1 MATSSLLRSA
11 RSALNHA
18 DLASRC
24 LPASTG
30 TTSWTAIPLGQSCI
44 LFSKCYMFM
53 CNSLYQYSPEQAKR
67 REGKTLKVT
76 DDILKFEAKIRALFK
91 KWLSLSTV
99 HHFDVEDRKAFE
111 ERFAIFKGK
120 AWYVHQHNK
129 KGDSTYTLGLTPFA
143 DLTREE
149 SGRMRYQ
156 VYPKK
161 EVPES
166 YLDVQ

>member
-1 MATSSLLRSA
+1 MATSILVRSA
-11 RSALNHA
+11 RSALKSA

-24 LPASTG
+24 LPATG
-30 TTSWTAIPLGQSCI
+30 TTTWTAMSMGQSFR
-44 LFSKCYMFM
+44 LFS
-53 CNSLYQYSPEQAKR
+53 SLYHCSPELAKR
-67 REGKTLKVT
+67 DEALKVT
-76 DDILKFEAKIRALFK
+76 DDILNSEAKLRALFK
-91 KWLSLSTV
+91 KWLSLNTE

-120 AWYVHQHNK
+120 AQYVHQHNK

-149 SGRMRYQ
+149 SGRQRYK

-166 YLDVQ
+166 YLNV

>member
-11 RSALNHA
+11 RSALKPA

-24 LPASTG
+24 LPATG
-30 TTSWTAIPLGQSCI
+30 TTAWTAIPLGQSCR
-44 LFSKCYMFM
+44 LFSTT
-53 CNSLYQYSPEQAKR
+53 LYSVSPKR
-67 REGKTLKVT
+67 AELREALKVT
-76 DDILKFEAKIRALFK
+76 DDILNSEAKLRALFK
-91 KWLSLSTV
+91 KWLSLNEV

-120 AWYVHQHNK
+120 ARHVNQHYK
-129 KGDSTYTLGLTPFA
+129 KNSTYTLMLTQFA
-143 DLTREE
+143 DLTKEE
-149 SGRMRYQ
+149 FVRMKFK

-166 YLDVQ
+166 YLDV

>member
-1 MATSSLLRSA
+1 MANSILVRSA
-11 RSALNHA
+11 RCALKSA

-24 LPASTG
+24 LPATG
-30 TTSWTAIPLGQSCI
+30 TTAWTAMPLGQSYR
-44 LFSKCYMFM
+44 LFCQ
-53 CNSLYQYSPEQAKR
+53 LYQYSPEQAKR
-67 REGKTLKVT
+67 REALKVT
-76 DDILKFEAKIRALFK
+76 DDILKSEAELRALFK
-91 KWLSLSTV
+91 KWLSLSRI

-120 AWYVHQHNK
+120 AHYVHQHNK

-149 SGRMRYQ
+149 FAGIVKFK

-166 YLDVQ
+166 YLDV

>member
-11 RSALNHA
+11 RSALKHA

-30 TTSWTAIPLGQSCI
+30 TTAWTAIPLGQSCR
-44 LFSKCYMFM
+44 LF
-53 CNSLYQYSPEQAKR
+53 SPEQAKR
-67 REGKTLKVT
+67 REALKVT
-76 DDILKFEAKIRALFK
+76 DDILNSEAKLRALFK

-111 ERFAIFKGK
+111 ERFDIFKGK
-120 AWYVHQHNK
+120 AQYVRQHNK

-149 SGRMRYQ
+149 SGRKRYK

-166 YLDVQ
+166 YLDVQES

>member
-1 MATSSLLRSA
+1 MGTSSLLRSA
-11 RSALNHA
+11 RSALKHA
-18 DLASRC
+18 DLPSRC
-24 LPASTG
+24 LPANTS
-30 TTSWTAIPLGQSCI
+30 TTSWTAIPLGQSCR
-44 LFSKCYMFM
+44 LFSGSNNPCTI
-53 CNSLYQYSPEQAKR
+53 SLAK
-67 REGKTLKVT
+67 KVT
-76 DDILKFEAKIRALFK
+76 DDILKSEAKLRALFK
-91 KWLSLSTV
+91 KWLSLSTI

-120 AWYVHQHNK
+120 VWYVHQHNK

-166 YLDVQ
+166 YLDVQES